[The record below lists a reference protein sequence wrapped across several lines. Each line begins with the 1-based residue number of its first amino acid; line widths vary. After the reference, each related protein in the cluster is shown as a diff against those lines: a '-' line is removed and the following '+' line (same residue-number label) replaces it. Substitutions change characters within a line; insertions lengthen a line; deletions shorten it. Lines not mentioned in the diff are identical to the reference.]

1 MTLRM
6 LPAPFFGWLGVL
18 MFLLVMQFLIMY
30 LKDLVGKGLPVG
42 IIFELIA
49 YNLAY
54 MVVLAVPMA
63 ALIAVLTAFGR
74 LAETGSYAVLKSA
87 GISYQQIVWPV
98 LVVAAGLM
106 SFMFHF
112 NGSVLPEANFR
123 ARTLWVDIR
132 STRPG
137 FALKPG
143 VFYGGLEGY
152 RILVRDLPPDDPSK
166 LVDVLIYD
174 YTDGARFRT
183 DIKADSGSIRAVAGG
198 RFMEIDLRDG
208 EIHRRRPQ
216 TETGADRYERYTFE
230 RHRLLV
236 SIEDFDFERSD
247 PSSSRRTDRTMPS
260 VILRRLADSLDTGVQ
275 VEKAAIDT
283 LVATLA
289 TRRTLV
295 EIGRVVDPAPAA
307 APPDSVPS
315 VRDALDLA
323 GIPDIG
329 LWGGRVPPR
338 VREAAL
344 EEARLARTRLEN
356 ARHTIDL
363 SRSQADRF
371 RVELYKKHSLAIA
384 CLVFMLIGAPLG
396 LRIRRGSLAM
406 TAVIALGVF
415 LFYWVGLVIGEKQAD
430 RGFISPWLGMWAPN
444 LLGVSI
450 ALWMNW
456 SAVLDRN
463 ATASFWVRLR
473 RKIGPQSPDPA
484 HG

>member
-6 LPAPFFGWLGVL
+6 LPGPFLGWLGVL

-54 MVVLAVPMA
+54 MVALAVPMA

-106 SFMFHF
+106 TFMVHF

-152 RILVRDLPPDDPSK
+152 RILVRDLPPEDPSK
-166 LVDVLIYD
+166 LVDVLIFD

-183 DIKADSGSIRAVAGG
+183 DIKAESGAIRAVAGG

-216 TETGADRYERYTFE
+216 TETGADRYERYSFE

-260 VILRRLADSLDTGVQ
+260 AILRRLADSLDTGVVTEQ
-275 VEKAAIDT
+275 ASIDT

-289 TRRTLV
+289 TRRSLV
-295 EIGRVVDPAPAA
+295 EIGRVVDPVPAEAA
-307 APPDSVPS
+307 ADSLSPDRTPG
-315 VRDALDLA
+315 LT
-323 GIPDIG
+323 GIPDFGI
-329 LWGGRVPPR
+329 RNRKIPPR

-444 LLGVSI
+444 LLGISI

-463 ATASFWVRLR
+463 ATASLWVRIR
-473 RKIGPQSPDPA
+473 RKLGGPAPDPA